1 MRASN
6 PVLSRLAE
14 AARDTLST
22 TARGDVMTR
31 AGTAGKAGILL
42 ALCVFSASFT
52 WTQVAAGNTGIIMP
66 SLLVGGLG
74 GFIMAMIVSF
84 RPNTAPITAPIY
96 AVLEGLVLGAIS
108 AMYAQRGRD
117 DVTGNPTFQSGIV
130 IQAVL
135 LTFAVAFGVFTLY
148 RLNIL
153 KATEG
158 FRRMIVGATI
168 GIMVFYL
175 VNMVLSMFN
184 VNLGYSMS
192 SSPIAIGIN
201 LVIAGVAAMN
211 LVLNFDDIDQA
222 VRMGAPKKMEWYG
235 AFGLMVTLVWLYLE
249 LLRLLSRLQGRRD

>member
-1 MRASN
+1 MRATN

-31 AGTAGKAGILL
+31 AGTAGKAALLL

-52 WTQVAAGNTGIIMP
+52 WTQVAAGNTAIMMP
-66 SLLVGGLG
+66 ALLVGGLG
-74 GFIMAMIVSF
+74 GFVVAMVVSF
-84 RPNTAPITAPIY
+84 KPNTAPIGAPIY
-96 AVLEGLVLGAIS
+96 AVLQGLALGAIS
-108 AMYAQRGRD
+108 ALYNVRYA
-117 DVTGNPTFQSGIV
+117 GIPG
-130 IQAVL
+130 QAVL
-135 LTFAVAFGVFTLY
+135 LTFAVALGVFTLY

-153 KATEG
+153 KATAG

-168 GIMVFYL
+168 GIAVFYV
-175 VNMVLSMFN
+175 VNLVLSLFN
-184 VNLGYSMS
+184 VNLGYTMS
-192 SSPIAIGIN
+192 SSPMAIGIN
-201 LVIAGVAAMN
+201 VVIAAVAALN
-211 LVLNFDDIDQA
+211 LVLNFDDIDEA

>member
-1 MRASN
+1 MRATN

-31 AGTAGKAGILL
+31 AGTAGKAALLL

-52 WTQVAAGNTGIIMP
+52 WTQVAAGNTAIMMP
-66 SLLVGGLG
+66 ALLVGGLG
-74 GFIMAMIVSF
+74 GFVVAMVVSF
-84 RPNTAPITAPIY
+84 KPNTAPIGAPIY
-96 AVLEGLVLGAIS
+96 AVLQGLALGAIS
-108 AMYAQRGRD
+108 AMYNVRYA
-117 DVTGNPTFQSGIV
+117 GIPG
-130 IQAVL
+130 QAVL
-135 LTFAVAFGVFTLY
+135 LTFAVALGVFTLY

-153 KATEG
+153 KATAG

-168 GIMVFYL
+168 GIAVFYV
-175 VNMVLSMFN
+175 VNLVLSLFN
-184 VNLGYSMS
+184 VNLGYTMS
-192 SSPIAIGIN
+192 SSPLAIGIN
-201 LVIAGVAAMN
+201 VVIAAVAALN
-211 LVLNFDDIDQA
+211 LVLNFDDIDEA

>member
-22 TARGDVMTR
+22 SARGDVMTR
-31 AGTAGKAGILL
+31 AGTAGKAAILL

-74 GFIMAMIVSF
+74 GFVMAMIVSF
-84 RPNTAPITAPIY
+84 KPNTAPITAPIY
-96 AVLEGLVLGAIS
+96 AVLEGLLLGAIS
-108 AMYAQRGRD
+108 AMYNIRYAGLP
-117 DVTGNPTFQSGIV
+117 G
-130 IQAVL
+130 QAVL
-135 LTFAVAFGVFTLY
+135 LTFAVALGVFMLY

-175 VNMVLSMFN
+175 VNMVLSLFN
-184 VNLGYSMS
+184 VNLGYTMS

-222 VRMGAPKKMEWYG
+222 VRMGAPKKMEWFG

-249 LLRLLSRLQGRRD
+249 LLRLLARLQGRRD

>member
-22 TARGDVMTR
+22 RARGDVMTR
-31 AGTAGKAGILL
+31 AGTAGKAAILL

-52 WTQVAAGNTGIIMP
+52 WTQVAAGNTGIVMP

-74 GFIMAMIVSF
+74 GFVMALIVSF
-84 RPNTAPITAPIY
+84 KPNTAPITAPIY
-96 AVLEGLVLGAIS
+96 AVLEGLLLGAIS
-108 AMYAQRGRD
+108 AFYELRTRD
-117 DVTGNPTFQSGIV
+117 LSGNPTSQSGIV
-130 IQAVL
+130 VQAVL
-135 LTFAVAFGVFTLY
+135 LTFAVALGVFTLY

-175 VNMVLSMFN
+175 VNMVLSLFN
-184 VNLGYSMS
+184 VNLGYTMS

-222 VRMGAPKKMEWYG
+222 VRMGAPKKMEWFG

-249 LLRLLSRLQGRRD
+249 LLRLLSRLNSRD

>member
-1 MRASN
+1 MKATN

-22 TARGDVMTR
+22 SSARGDVMTR
-31 AGTAGKAGILL
+31 AGTAGKSLILL
-42 ALCVFSASFT
+42 ALAVFSASFT
-52 WTQVAAGNTGIIMP
+52 WTQVAGGNTGIVMP

-74 GFIMAMIVSF
+74 GFIVAMIVSF
-84 RPNTAPITAPIY
+84 KPNTAPVAAPIY
-96 AVLEGLVLGAIS
+96 AVLEGLLLGAIS
-108 AMYAQRGRD
+108 ALYNLRYAGVPQ
-117 DVTGNPTFQSGIV
+117 
-130 IQAVL
+130 QAVL
-135 LTFAVAFGVFTLY
+135 LTFAVALGVFTLY
-148 RLNIL
+148 RMNIL

-168 GIMVFYL
+168 GIAVFYL
-175 VNMVLSMFN
+175 VNLVLSLFN

-249 LLRLLSRLQGRRD
+249 LLRLLARLQGRRD

>member
-14 AARDTLST
+14 AARDTLSST
-22 TARGDVMTR
+22 VRGDAMTR
-31 AGTAGKAGILL
+31 AGTAGKAGLLL

-52 WTQVAAGNTGIIMP
+52 WSQVAGGNMGIVMP
-66 SLLVGGLG
+66 ALLVGGLG
-74 GFIMAMIVSF
+74 GFIMALVVSF
-84 RPNTAPITAPIY
+84 KPNTAPITAPIY
-96 AVLEGLVLGAIS
+96 AVLEGLLLGAIS
-108 AMYAQRGRD
+108 ALYNLRFAGLPQ
-117 DVTGNPTFQSGIV
+117 
-130 IQAVL
+130 QAVM
-135 LTFAVAFGVFTLY
+135 LTFAVALGVFALY
-148 RLNIL
+148 RLNII
-153 KATEG
+153 KATAG

-168 GIMVFYL
+168 GIAVFYL
-175 VNMVLSMFN
+175 VNLVLSLFN
-184 VNLGYSMS
+184 VNMGYSMS

-222 VRMGAPKKMEWYG
+222 VRMGAPKSMEWYG

>member
-31 AGTAGKAGILL
+31 AGTAGKSIVLL
-42 ALCVFSASFT
+42 VLCAFSASFT
-52 WTQVAAGNTGIIMP
+52 WTQVAGGNTAIVMP
-66 SLLVGGLG
+66 ALLVGGLG
-74 GFIMAMIVSF
+74 GFIMAMVVSF
-84 RPNTAPITAPIY
+84 KPNTAPITAPIY
-96 AVLEGLVLGAIS
+96 AVLEGLMLGAIS
-108 AMYAQRGRD
+108 ALFNAKYAGLPQ
-117 DVTGNPTFQSGIV
+117 
-130 IQAVL
+130 QAVL
-135 LTFAVAFGVFTLY
+135 LTFAVALGVFTLY
-148 RLNIL
+148 RMNIL

-158 FRRMIVGATI
+158 FRRMVVGATI
-168 GIMVFYL
+168 GIAVFYL
-175 VNMVLSMFN
+175 VNIVLTMFG
-184 VNLGYSMS
+184 VNMGYTMS

-222 VRMGAPKKMEWYG
+222 VRMGAPKRMEWYG

-249 LLRLLSRLQGRRD
+249 LLRLLARMQGRRN

>member
-14 AARDTLST
+14 AARGTIAST
-22 TARGDVMTR
+22 TRGDSMTR
-31 AGTAGKAGILL
+31 TGTAGKAAVLL
-42 ALCVFSASFT
+42 ALCVFAATFT
-52 WTQVAAGNTGIIMP
+52 WNQVAGGNTGILMP
-66 SLLVGGLG
+66 TMLVGGLG
-74 GFIMAMIVSF
+74 GFVMAMIVSF
-84 RPNTAPITAPIY
+84 KPNTAPITAPIY
-96 AVLEGLVLGAIS
+96 AVLEGLLLGALS
-108 AMYAQRGRD
+108 AMYNARFAGVPQ
-117 DVTGNPTFQSGIV
+117 
-130 IQAVL
+130 QAVL
-135 LTFAVAFGVFTLY
+135 LTFAVALGVFTLY

-153 KATEG
+153 KATAG

-168 GIMVFYL
+168 GIAVFYL
-175 VNMVLSMFN
+175 VNLVLSLFH

-222 VRMGAPKKMEWYG
+222 VRSGAPKSMEWYG

>member
-1 MRASN
+1 MRATN

-22 TARGDVMTR
+22 TASGDVMTR
-31 AGTAGKAGILL
+31 AGTAGKSIVLL
-42 ALCVFSASFT
+42 VLCAFSASFT
-52 WTQVAAGNTGIIMP
+52 WSQVVAGNTGIVMP

-74 GFIMAMIVSF
+74 GFIMAMVVSF
-84 RPNTAPITAPIY
+84 KPNTAPIAAPIY
-96 AVLEGLVLGAIS
+96 AVLEGLFLGALS
-108 AMYAQRGRD
+108 ALYNQKYAGAPQ
-117 DVTGNPTFQSGIV
+117 
-130 IQAVL
+130 QAVL
-135 LTFAVAFGVFTLY
+135 LTFAVALGVFTLY
-148 RLNIL
+148 RMNVL

-158 FRRMIVGATI
+158 FRRMVVGATI
-168 GIMVFYL
+168 GIAVFYL
-175 VNMVLSMFN
+175 INIVLSLFN

-201 LVIAGVAAMN
+201 VVIAGVAAMN

-249 LLRLLSRLQGRRD
+249 LLRLVARLQGRRD

>member
-31 AGTAGKAGILL
+31 AGTAGKSIVLL
-42 ALCVFSASFT
+42 ALCAFAASFT
-52 WTQVAAGNTGIIMP
+52 WNQVASGNTGIVMP
-66 SLLVGGLG
+66 ALLVGGLG

-84 RPNTAPITAPIY
+84 KPNTAPITAPIY
-96 AVLEGLVLGAIS
+96 AVLEGLLLGAIS
-108 AMYAQRGRD
+108 AMYNKSYA
-117 DVTGNPTFQSGIV
+117 GIPQ
-130 IQAVL
+130 QAVL
-135 LTFAVAFGVFTLY
+135 LTFAVALGVFTLY
-148 RLNIL
+148 RMNVLR
-153 KATEG
+153 ATAG
-158 FRRMIVGATI
+158 FRRMIMGATI
-168 GIMVFYL
+168 GIAVFYL
-175 VNMVLSMFN
+175 VNMVLSLFN
-184 VNLGYSMS
+184 VNLGYTMS

-201 LVIAGVAAMN
+201 VVIAGVAALN

-222 VRMGAPKKMEWYG
+222 VAMGAPKKMEWFG

>member
-22 TARGDVMTR
+22 SARGDVMTR
-31 AGTAGKAGILL
+31 AGTAGKAAILL

-74 GFIMAMIVSF
+74 GFVMALIVSF
-84 RPNTAPITAPIY
+84 KPNTAPITAPIY
-96 AVLEGLVLGAIS
+96 AVLEGLLLGAIS
-108 AMYAQRGRD
+108 AMYAMRSRD
-117 DVTGNPTFQSGIV
+117 VDGNPTFQSGIV

-135 LTFAVAFGVFTLY
+135 LTFAVALGVFMLY

-175 VNMVLSMFN
+175 LNMVLSLFN
-184 VNLGYSMS
+184 VNLGYTMS

-222 VRMGAPKKMEWYG
+222 VRMGAPRKMEWFG

-249 LLRLLSRLQGRRD
+249 LLRLLSRLNSRD

>member
-22 TARGDVMTR
+22 TSRGDVMTR
-31 AGTAGKAGILL
+31 AGTAGKSIVLL

-52 WTQVAAGNTGIIMP
+52 WSQVAGGNTGIVMP
-66 SLLVGGLG
+66 ALLVGGLG
-74 GFIMAMIVSF
+74 GFVMAMIVSF
-84 RPNTAPITAPIY
+84 KPNTAPVAAPIY
-96 AVLEGLVLGAIS
+96 AVLQGLMLGAIS
-108 AMYAQRGRD
+108 ALYNARYAGVPQ
-117 DVTGNPTFQSGIV
+117 
-130 IQAVL
+130 QAVL
-135 LTFAVAFGVFTLY
+135 LTFAVALSVFTLY

-168 GIMVFYL
+168 GIAVFYV
-175 VNMVLSMFN
+175 VNIVLSLFN

-192 SSPIAIGIN
+192 SSPLAIGIN
-201 LVIAGVAAMN
+201 LVIAGVAALN

-222 VRMGAPKKMEWYG
+222 VRMGAPKRMEWYG

>member
-1 MRASN
+1 MRVSN

-31 AGTAGKAGILL
+31 AGTAGKAAILL

-52 WTQVAAGNTGIIMP
+52 WTQVAAGNVGIVMP

-84 RPNTAPITAPIY
+84 KPNTAPITAPIY
-96 AVLEGLVLGAIS
+96 AVLEGLLLGAIS
-108 AMYAQRGRD
+108 ALYNIRYAGAP
-117 DVTGNPTFQSGIV
+117 V
-130 IQAVL
+130 QAVM
-135 LTFAVAFGVFTLY
+135 LTFAVALGVFTLY

-158 FRRMIVGATI
+158 FRRVIVMATI
-168 GIMVFYL
+168 GIALFYL
-175 VNMVLSMFN
+175 VNMVLSLFN
-184 VNLGYSMS
+184 VNMGYTMS

-201 LVIAGVAAMN
+201 LIIAGVAALS

-222 VRMGAPKKMEWYG
+222 VRMGAPKSMEWYG

-249 LLRLLSRLQGRRD
+249 LLRLLARLQGRRD

>member
-31 AGTAGKAGILL
+31 AGTAGKAAILL
-42 ALCVFSASFT
+42 ALTVFSASFT
-52 WTQVAAGNTGIIMP
+52 WTQVSAGNTGIIMP
-66 SLLVGGLG
+66 ALLVGGLG
-74 GFIMAMIVSF
+74 GFVMAMVVSF
-84 RPNTAPITAPIY
+84 KPNTAPITAPIY
-96 AVLEGLVLGAIS
+96 AVLEGLLLGAIS
-108 AMYAQRGRD
+108 AMYNLRYAG
-117 DVTGNPTFQSGIV
+117 VPV
-130 IQAVL
+130 QAVL
-135 LTFAVAFGVFTLY
+135 LTFAVALGVFTLY

-175 VNMVLSMFN
+175 VNMVLSLFN
-184 VNLGYSMS
+184 VNLGYTMS

-235 AFGLMVTLVWLYLE
+235 AFGLIVTLVWLYLE

>member
-31 AGTAGKAGILL
+31 AGTAGKAAILL

-52 WTQVAAGNTGIIMP
+52 WSQVAAGNTAIMMP
-66 SLLVGGLG
+66 ALLVGGLG
-74 GFIMAMIVSF
+74 GFVMAMIVSF
-84 RPNTAPITAPIY
+84 KPNTAPITAPIY
-96 AVLEGLVLGAIS
+96 AILEGLVLGAIS
-108 AMYAQRGRD
+108 AMYNVRYA
-117 DVTGNPTFQSGIV
+117 GIPG
-130 IQAVL
+130 QAVL
-135 LTFAVAFGVFTLY
+135 LTFAVALGVFTLY

-168 GIMVFYL
+168 GIAVFYL

-184 VNLGYSMS
+184 VNLGYTMS

-249 LLRLLSRLQGRRD
+249 LLRLLARLQGRRD